1 MIGTMTFKRMSPEQK
16 SQWDNDGYLVIKN
29 ALSAEEVAEL
39 TAEVDRLDEASQRLG
54 RNPDLMLHAVNIIDS
69 ATEGLFQ
76 PEQDNVGTILRTKPC
91 EAFLNLIDHPN
102 HLGIVCELIGAAIQ
116 LAWAEAVVRPPSP
129 IPANRWHKD
138 GSKPYYFP
146 TVEGNTP
153 LQWARIGFFLTD
165 VPQPDMGNF
174 TVIPGSH
181 RAGFPKLPQGL
192 GHALTITS
200 YTDFKQIDQIDAGV
214 PGARQL
220 LLKAGDAVL
229 FHNALWHCVPR
240 NTSNAWRKN
249 LWYVYTPLWMR
260 LGDRMGNS
268 PELIAKCNPN
278 PVRRQ
283 LLGELTHPNTNGGI
297 HPFDEGA
304 PLIRLFEGQG
314 FVETMGAVDQEYI
327 RATQR

>member
-1 MIGTMTFKRMSPEQK
+1 MKETTTFKRMSPEQRN
-16 SQWDNDGYLVIKN
+16 QWDEDGYLIIKK
-29 ALSAEEVAEL
+29 ALSMKEVAEL
-39 TAEVDRLDEASQRLG
+39 VAEVDRLDEESQRLG
-54 RNPDLMLHAVNIIDS
+54 RDPNTLLHIANIIN
-69 ATEGLFQ
+69 APTEGLFQ
-76 PEQDNVGTILRTKPC
+76 PEQGNAGTILCPEPC

-116 LAWAEAVVRPPSP
+116 LSWAEAMVRPPSP
-129 IPANRWHKD
+129 KPANRWHKD

-146 TVEGNTP
+146 TVDRLTP

-165 VPQPDMGNF
+165 VDQPDMSNF

-192 GHALTITS
+192 EHALTITS
-200 YTDFKQIDQIDAGV
+200 FTEFQQIEQIDAGV

-220 LLKAGDAVL
+220 TVEAGDAVL

-240 NTSNAWRKN
+240 NTSKVRRKN
-249 LWYVYTPLWMR
+249 LWYVYTPLWQR
-260 LGDRMGNS
+260 LGDRTENS
-268 PELIAKCNPN
+268 PKVVARCNA
-278 PVRRQ
+278 VRRQ
-283 LLGELTHPNTNGGI
+283 LLGELTGPNTNGGI

-304 PLIRLFEGQG
+304 PLIHLFEGQG
-314 FVETMGAVDQEYI
+314 FLETMGAVDQEYI

>member
-1 MIGTMTFKRMSPEQK
+1 MKETMTFKLMSSEQRN
-16 SQWDNDGYLVIKN
+16 QWDEDGYLIIKN
-29 ALSAEEVAEL
+29 ALSAGEVAEL
-39 TAEVDRLDEASQRLG
+39 VVEVDYLDEVSQRLG
-54 RNPDLMLHAVNIIDS
+54 RNPNLMLDAVNIIDA

-76 PEQDNVGTILRTKPC
+76 PEQDNVGTLLRHEPS

-116 LAWAEAVVRPPSP
+116 LSWTEAVVRPPSP
-129 IPANRWHKD
+129 KPANRWHKD

-146 TVEGNTP
+146 TVGRKTA

-165 VPQPDMGNF
+165 VLQPDMGNF

-181 RAGFPKLPQGL
+181 RAGFPKLSQGL
-192 GHALTITS
+192 EHALTVTS
-200 YTDFKQIDQIDAGV
+200 FTNFKQIEQIDAGV

-220 LLKAGDAVL
+220 LLEAGDAVL
-229 FHNALWHCVPR
+229 FHNSLWHCVPR
-240 NTSNAWRKN
+240 NTSNVRRKN
-249 LWYVYTPLWMR
+249 LWFVYTPLWMR

-268 PELIAKCNPN
+268 PELIAKCN

-304 PLIRLFEGQG
+304 PLIRQFEGQG
-314 FVETMGAVDQEYI
+314 FLEKMGVVDEEYI

>member
-1 MIGTMTFKRMSPEQK
+1 MKKTMTFKLMSSEQRN
-16 SQWDNDGYLVIKN
+16 QWDKDGYLIIKN
-29 ALSAEEVAEL
+29 ALSAGEVAEL
-39 TAEVDRLDEASQRLG
+39 VVEVDYLDEVSQRLG
-54 RNPDLMLHAVNIIDS
+54 RNPDLMLDAVNIIDA

-76 PEQDNVGTILRTKPC
+76 PEQDNVGTLLRPEPS

-116 LAWAEAVVRPPSP
+116 LSWAEAVVRPPSRK
-129 IPANRWHKD
+129 PANRWHKD

-146 TVEGNTP
+146 TVGRKTA

-165 VPQPDMGNF
+165 VLQPDMGNF
-174 TVIPGSH
+174 SVIPGSH

-192 GHALTITS
+192 EHALTVTS
-200 YTDFKQIDQIDAGV
+200 FTDFQKVDQIDAGV

-220 LLKAGDAVL
+220 LLEAGDAVL
-229 FHNALWHCVPR
+229 FHNSLWHCVPR
-240 NTSNAWRKN
+240 NTSTARRKN

-268 PELIAKCNPN
+268 PELIATCD

-304 PLIRLFEGQG
+304 PLIRQFEGQG
-314 FVETMGAVDQEYI
+314 FLETMGAIDQEYI
-327 RATQR
+327 RETQR

>member
-1 MIGTMTFKRMSPEQK
+1 MKETMTFKRMSSEQRN
-16 SQWDNDGYLVIKN
+16 QWDEDGYLIIKN
-29 ALSAEEVAEL
+29 ALSAEEVADL
-39 TAEVDRLDEASQRLG
+39 IVEVDYLDEVSQRLG
-54 RNPDLMLHAVNIIDS
+54 RNPNLMLDAVNIIDA

-76 PEQDNVGTILRTKPC
+76 PEQDNVGTLLRHEPS

-116 LAWAEAVVRPPSP
+116 LSWTEAVVRPPSP
-129 IPANRWHKD
+129 KPANRWHKD

-146 TVEGNTP
+146 TVGRKTA

-165 VPQPDMGNF
+165 VLQPDMGNF

-192 GHALTITS
+192 EHALTITS
-200 YTDFKQIDQIDAGV
+200 YTNFKQTEQIDAGV

-220 LLKAGDAVL
+220 LLEAGDAVL
-229 FHNALWHCVPR
+229 FHNSLWHCVPR
-240 NTSNAWRKN
+240 NTSNVRRKN

-260 LGDRMGNS
+260 LGDRTENS
-268 PELIAKCNPN
+268 PKLIAKCN

-283 LLGELTHPNTNGGI
+283 LLGELTRPNTNGGI

-314 FVETMGAVDQEYI
+314 FLEKMGAVDEEYI